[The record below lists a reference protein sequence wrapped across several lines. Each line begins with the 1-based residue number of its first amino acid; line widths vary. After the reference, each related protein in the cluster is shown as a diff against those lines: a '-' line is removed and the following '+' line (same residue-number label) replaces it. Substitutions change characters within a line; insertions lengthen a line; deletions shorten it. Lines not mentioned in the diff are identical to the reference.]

1 MPSGEEI
8 SKLNIYNYI
17 LNNKDLSEEER
28 IKLAIKYQIFMEGTS
43 LFVEMELSEKIVT
56 PMIFHQDNQIYD
68 NNDEEK
74 SILNINFNEPLY
86 NNFNDSIKK
95 IRNIMNHL
103 KIN

>member
-17 LNNKDLSEEER
+17 LNIKDLSEEER
-28 IKLAIKYQIFMEGTS
+28 INLAIKYQIFMEGTS
-43 LFVEMELSEKIVT
+43 LFVEVELSEKIVT
-56 PMIFHQDNQIYD
+56 PRIFHLDNQIYD
-68 NNDEEK
+68 NSDKEK

-95 IRNIMNHL
+95 NKKHY
-103 KIN
+103 